1 MPTKAS
7 YVVLLRGINV
17 GGKNK
22 LAMPALK
29 SFLEELGFEQVQ
41 TYIQSG
47 NAIVQS
53 TLAAATIARTIEQK
67 LVTAFKMDSETI
79 KVLVLSRDQLQAV
92 IDKRPKGFGDQPDKY
107 HSDAIFL
114 MDLSV
119 KEALTAFS
127 PLEGVDTISA
137 GDGVIY
143 SQRLS
148 AKRTKSRLNRMMA
161 SPRYKSMT
169 IRTWS
174 TTIKLLDMLKR
185 DAAD

>member
-1 MPTKAS
+1 MTAKKS

-22 LAMPALK
+22 LPMAALK
-29 SFLEELGFEQVQ
+29 AFLEGLGFDQVQ

-53 TLAAATIARTIEQK
+53 SLSAAGIASKIETELGAAFTL
-67 LVTAFKMDSETI
+67 DSDLI
-79 KVLVLSRDQLQAV
+79 KVLVLNRRQLKAV
-92 IDKRPKGFGDQPDKY
+92 VDNRPKGFGDAPDTY

-114 MDLSV
+114 MGLSP

-127 PLEGVDTISA
+127 PLEGVDTLWA
-137 GDGVIY
+137 GKGVIY

-161 SPRYKSMT
+161 SPLYKSMT
-169 IRTWS
+169 IRTWG
-174 TTIKLLDMLKR
+174 TVIKLLDML
-185 DAAD
+185 